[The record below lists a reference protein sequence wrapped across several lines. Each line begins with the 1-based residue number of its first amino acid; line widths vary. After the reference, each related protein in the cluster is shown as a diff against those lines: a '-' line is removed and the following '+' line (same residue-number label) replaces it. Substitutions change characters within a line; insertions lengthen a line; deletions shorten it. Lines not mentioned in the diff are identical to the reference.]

1 MPNRAGL
8 RSSRGMVS
16 RSDILMLGIS
26 AAVTGCLIGGM
37 LLGIGMYL
45 ATLGA
50 NIGWLL
56 MLPAA
61 PIAGGLGWLLARRL
75 ARQSETPTD

>member
-1 MPNRAGL
+1 MIQRPDL
-8 RSSRGMVS
+8 
-16 RSDILMLGIS
+16 LMLGIS

-37 LLGIGMYL
+37 LLGVGMFL
-45 ATLGA
+45 AANGA

-61 PIAGGLGWLLARRL
+61 PVSGLIGWLLARRL
-75 ARQSETPTD
+75 ARQLEPPPGG

>member
-1 MPNRAGL
+1 MIQRPDL
-8 RSSRGMVS
+8 
-16 RSDILMLGIS
+16 LMLGIS

-37 LLGIGMYL
+37 LLGVGMFL
-45 ATLGA
+45 AANGA

-61 PIAGGLGWLLARRL
+61 PMSGLIGWILARRL
-75 ARQSETPTD
+75 ARQLDDRSA